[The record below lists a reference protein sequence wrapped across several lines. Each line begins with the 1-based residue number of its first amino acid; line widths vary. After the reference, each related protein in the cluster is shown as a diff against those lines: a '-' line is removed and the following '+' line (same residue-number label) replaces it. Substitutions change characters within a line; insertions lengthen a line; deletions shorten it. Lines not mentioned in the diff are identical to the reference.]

1 MKYKVYE
8 INSENYYS
16 GNSLIAAR
24 NAEEANKM
32 IREFKNDDAENKMNS
47 AGYQL
52 VKESDCIEHLFSDI
66 SGFITKDIFF
76 SYY

>member
-16 GNSLIAAR
+16 GNSLIAAM
-24 NAEEANKM
+24 NAEEANEM
-32 IREFKNDDAENKMNS
+32 IRDFKNNDVGNKMNS
-47 AGYQL
+47 AGYNF
-52 VKESDCIEHLFSDI
+52 VEESNCIEHLFSDI

-76 SYY
+76 NFY